1 MCFAE
6 FSKNLVHE
14 VQFEDPFL
22 QTRKLKTQVGTQ
34 GSIAS
39 KWQGWVSTRP
49 TAGLLVPGPLLRKT

>member
-1 MCFAE
+1 MCFTE
-6 FSKNLVHE
+6 FSKSLVHE

-22 QTRKLKTQVGTQ
+22 QTRKLKSRTQ

-49 TAGLLVPGPLLRKT
+49 TAGLPVPGPLLCRT